1 MFAPALKVKR
11 FLDCLAYFLLIG
23 NTDGVVTNYKN
34 SMNAKREIPMSSY
47 PQQIEN
53 AMYGLDS
60 PPLPGFSD
68 EEERVF
74 RNRSEGAGSSA
85 KKRRK
90 KETKFDRWAEKDA
103 VLHFKR
109 LERSVVDTDN
119 EFTFDGNRYRIDVL
133 MVRPYA
139 ANEAGTYGMDYII
152 CGIDH
157 SGCIHFFDQ
166 NFREIILG
174 ILQIS
179 EK

>member
-34 SMNAKREIPMSSY
+34 SMNAKREIPMSSC

-53 AMYGLDS
+53 AMYGLAS

-74 RNRSEGAGSSA
+74 RNCSEDTGSSA

-109 LERSVVDTDN
+109 LERSVVDTEN
-119 EFTFDGNRYRIDVL
+119 EFTFDGNRYRIDIL

-139 ANEAGTYGMDYII
+139 ANETGAYGMDYVI
-152 CGIDH
+152 CGVDH
-157 SGCIHFFDQ
+157 SDGVHFFDQ
-166 NFREIILG
+166 NFREINLG

-179 EK
+179 GK